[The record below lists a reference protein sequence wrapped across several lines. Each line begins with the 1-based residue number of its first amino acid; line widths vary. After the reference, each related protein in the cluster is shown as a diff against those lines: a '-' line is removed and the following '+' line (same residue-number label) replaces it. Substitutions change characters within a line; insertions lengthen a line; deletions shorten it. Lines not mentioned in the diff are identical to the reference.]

1 LTKKL
6 KRWILTGGMASV
18 VLFLSGCMRIDQETG
33 EPQGF
38 MSDIIYNFLVIP
50 TEMLLDWLASAIGGY
65 GLAIIALTILVRLIL
80 LPLTFRQRR
89 SMTESQYKMAA
100 VQPALT
106 EIQNE
111 MKETNDPQRQQD
123 LQKEQM
129 QIMQENDINVLGQ
142 LAGCLPLLIQMPI
155 FIAVLTVLRNS
166 ESIANASFLGV
177 QLGETSIILGLLT
190 GVIYFFQSKLM
201 QKSMPEAQQKQT
213 GAMMY
218 MTPILMLFIS
228 VTGPAGLALYWFA
241 GGIFAI
247 AEALFMNNYFK
258 PKIEKELEEKYGDQK
273 KVERKPQPEKKAPE
287 STVDRDKIR
296 EKNVNANPKNRN
308 RNQNGNGT
316 GRNSGKQN
324 RN

>member
-1 LTKKL
+1 MTKKL

-273 KVERKPQPEKKAPE
+273 KVERKPQPEKKSPE
-287 STVDRDKIR
+287 PTLDRDKIR
-296 EKNVNANPKNRN
+296 EKNAKANPKNRN
-308 RNQNGNGT
+308 RNQGGNGT